1 MNEVLLLAGIVIM
14 ICILLGRFAE
24 SLPVPGM
31 FFGVNG
37 PIGIQFD
44 DYSVSESICTAC
56 LIFIMFYGGFGTNI
70 ASAKPVLG
78 KSICLSTLGVIL
90 TAGLTGAFIH
100 FVLHLSWTES
110 ILIGSVIA
118 STDAASA
125 SFLYAYPDT
134 HCCDDWRKDLCTSYA
149 LSADLLRSG
158 WRFSYWLDRHSAPS
172 AF

>member
-24 SLPVPGM
+24 SLPVPSLLIFIGLGM

-78 KSICLSTLGVIL
+78 KSYLSFYIGGYPHRRPYRSFYTFR
-90 TAGLTGAFIH
+90 AH
-100 FVLHLSWTES
+100 HLSWTEKYS
-110 ILIGSVIA
+110 DRKRHRFNRCGFGLQHSPFPEPGAKRQYGSL
-118 STDAASA
+118 
-125 SFLYAYPDT
+125 F
-134 HCCDDWRKDLCTSYA
+134 
-149 LSADLLRSG
+149 
-158 WRFSYWLDRHSAPS
+158 
-172 AF
+172 